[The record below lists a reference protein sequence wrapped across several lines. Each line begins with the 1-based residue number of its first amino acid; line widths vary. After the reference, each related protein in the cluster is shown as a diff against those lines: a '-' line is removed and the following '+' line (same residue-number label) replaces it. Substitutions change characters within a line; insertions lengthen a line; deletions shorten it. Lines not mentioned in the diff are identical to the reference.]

1 MGEMR
6 NMASTPIPEGPT
18 GTRALR
24 YWVQMFR
31 DPLATYGALGRRYGD
46 AVRLPLSRKHTFFL
60 LSRPEYAE
68 HVLVQHQDSYVKA
81 FTYRP
86 LKAFLGDGLL
96 TAEGAVWQRHRR
108 VVQPVFSHR
117 HVQSFAP
124 AIVEAARKRFAG
136 WTAGTTVDVAAEMRT
151 LTMDVIG
158 RVLFGTDLAGDAEPV
173 GRAVS
178 FLQSSMMLAS
188 ILPTFLPP
196 ERVRTVAERVVPS
209 VGRASQ
215 TLGSLVTRII
225 DDRIAAPHGNPSD
238 LLDLLLAA
246 GQDDQPLRRDEIRDE
261 VMTLVLAGHETT
273 ANTLTWA
280 LTLLS
285 HYPAAREALAAEVD
299 EVVGDRDP
307 RADDV
312 DTLQWTQAVVN
323 ETMRLYPPAWTV
335 ERDALEDDDIAGIR
349 VAAGDTVAISP
360 YLLHRHP
367 EFWPN
372 PEGFDPRRFV
382 GGKPDALRASGS
394 SDASTRPR
402 YAFMPFGGG
411 RRICVGAGLAQLEA
425 TLALAV
431 LAQTA
436 LVDLLPTASLRA
448 RADVTLH
455 PRGPVLATVG
465 PAASLARV

>member
-1 MGEMR
+1 
-6 NMASTPIPEGPT
+6 
-18 GTRALR
+18 
-24 YWVQMFR
+24 MFR
-31 DPLATYGALGRRYGD
+31 DPLATYGALRREYGD

-60 LSRPEYAE
+60 LARPEYAE
-68 HVLVQHQDSYVKA
+68 HVLVSHQDSYVKA

-96 TAEGAVWQRHRR
+96 TAEGAVWRRHRR
-108 VVQPVFSHR
+108 LVQPVFSHR

-136 WTAGTTVDVAAEMRT
+136 WTPGTTVDLAAEMRT
-151 LTMDVIG
+151 FTMDVIG
-158 RVLFGTDLAGDAEPV
+158 RVLFGTDLAGDAERV

-178 FLQSSMMLAS
+178 RLQSSVMLVS
-188 ILPTFLPP
+188 ILPSFVPLT
-196 ERVRTVAERVVPS
+196 RVRTVAERAVPS
-209 VGRASQ
+209 VARASD
-215 TLGSLVTRII
+215 TLESLVTRII
-225 DDRIAAPHGNPSD
+225 DDRIAAPHEDPSD
-238 LLDLLLAA
+238 LLDLLLATRS
-246 GQDDQPLRRDEIRDE
+246 DEQPLRRDEIQDE

-285 HYPAAREALAAEVD
+285 RYPAARDRLAAEVAD
-299 EVVGDRDP
+299 VVGDRDP
-307 RADDV
+307 QAHDV
-312 DTLQWTQAVVN
+312 DALPWTQAVVN
-323 ETMRLYPPAWTV
+323 ETMRLYPPAWSV
-335 ERDALEDDDIAGIR
+335 ERDAVEDDNIAGVR
-349 VAAGDTVAISP
+349 VAAGNTVAISP

-372 PEGFDPRRFV
+372 PEGFDPRRFQ
-382 GGKPDALRASGS
+382 PDS
-394 SDASTRPR
+394 ASTRPR

-436 LVDLLPTASLRA
+436 TVDLLPTAALRA

-455 PRGPVLATVG
+455 PRGPVLAT
-465 PAASLARV
+465 AARAQTGDHD

>member
-1 MGEMR
+1 MGEIR
-6 NMASTPIPEGPT
+6 TTAPTVIPQGPT

-24 YWVQMFR
+24 YWARLIR
-31 DPLATYGALGRRYGD
+31 DPLAMYGALWREYGD
-46 AVRLPLSRKHTFFL
+46 AVRIPLSPKHTFYL
-60 LSRPEYAE
+60 LARPEYAE
-68 HVLVQHQDSYVKA
+68 HVLVSHQDTYVKA

-96 TAEGAVWQRHRR
+96 TAEGAVWRRHRR
-108 VVQPVFSHR
+108 LVQPVFSHR

-136 WTAGTTVDVAAEMRT
+136 WTVGATVDLAAEMRT

-158 RVLFGTDLAGDAEPV
+158 RVLFGTDLAGDAERV

-178 FLQSSMMLAS
+178 QLQSSVILVSFVPSS
-188 ILPTFLPP
+188 IPL
-196 ERVRTVAERVVPS
+196 EHVRTVAERVVPS
-209 VGRASQ
+209 VGRASH
-215 TLGSLVTRII
+215 TLESLVTRII
-225 DDRIAAPHGNPSD
+225 DARIAAPHDDPSD

-246 GQDDQPLRRDEIRDE
+246 GSDEQPLRRDEIQDD

-285 HYPAAREALAAEVD
+285 RFPAARDRLVAEVD
-299 EVVGDRDP
+299 EALGGRDP
-307 RADDV
+307 QADDV
-312 DTLQWTQAVVN
+312 DALPWTQAVVN
-323 ETMRLYPPAWTV
+323 EAMRLYPPAWTV
-335 ERDALEDDDIAGIR
+335 ERDALEDDDIAGVR
-349 VAAGDTVAISP
+349 VAVGDTIAISP

-372 PEGFDPRRFV
+372 PEGFDPRRFE
-382 GGKPDALRASGS
+382 PDS
-394 SDASTRPR
+394 ASTRPR

-436 LVDLLPTASLRA
+436 RVDLLPTAALRA

-455 PRGPVLATVG
+455 PRGRVPATVT
-465 PAASLARV
+465 PVR

>member
-1 MGEMR
+1 
-6 NMASTPIPEGPT
+6 MADIRTTTSTEIPNGPT
-18 GTRALR
+18 GARALR
-24 YWVQMFR
+24 YWAQMFR
-31 DPLATYGALGRRYGD
+31 DPLAMYGALQREYGD
-46 AVRLPLSRKHTFFL
+46 AVRIPLSPKHTIFL
-60 LSRPEYAE
+60 LARPEYAE
-68 HVLVQHQDSYVKA
+68 HVLVQHQDRYVKA

-96 TAEGAVWQRHRR
+96 TAEGAVWRRHRR
-108 VVQPVFSHR
+108 LVQPVFSHR

-136 WTAGTTVDVAAEMRT
+136 WTPGTTVDVAAEMRT
-151 LTMDVIG
+151 FTMDVIG

-178 FLQSSMMLAS
+178 LLQSSVMLVS
-188 ILPTFLPP
+188 ILPSFVPLK
-196 ERVRTVAERVVPS
+196 RLRTLAERAVPS
-209 VGRASQ
+209 VGRASD
-215 TLGSLVTRII
+215 TLESLVTRII
-225 DDRIAAPHGNPSD
+225 DDRIAAPHEDPSD
-238 LLDLLLAA
+238 LLDLLLAE
-246 GQDDQPLRRDEIRDE
+246 GRDESPLRRDEIQDE

-285 HYPAAREALAAEVD
+285 RYPAARDRLAAEVA
-299 EVVGDRDP
+299 EALGDRDP
-307 RADDV
+307 QAHDV
-312 DTLQWTQAVVN
+312 DALPWTQAVIN

-335 ERDALEDDDIAGIR
+335 ERDAVEDDDIAGVR
-349 VAAGDTVAISP
+349 VAAGNTVAISP

-372 PEGFDPRRFV
+372 PQGFDPRRFL
-382 GGKPDALRASGS
+382 PGS
-394 SDASTRPR
+394 ASTRPR
-402 YAFMPFGGG
+402 HAFMPFGAG

-436 LVDLLPTASLRA
+436 RVDLLPTAVLRA

-455 PRGPVLATVG
+455 PRGRVLATV
-465 PAASLARV
+465 ASA

>member
-1 MGEMR
+1 
-6 NMASTPIPEGPT
+6 
-18 GTRALR
+18 LR
-24 YWVQMFR
+24 YWAQMFR
-31 DPLATYGALGRRYGD
+31 DPLAAYGALYRRYGD
-46 AVRLPLSRKHTFFL
+46 AVRIPLTRKHKVFV
-60 LSRPEYAE
+60 LSRPEHAE
-68 HVLVQHQDSYVKA
+68 HVLVQHQDRYVKA

-108 VVQPVFSHR
+108 LVQPVFSHR

-136 WTAGTTVDVAAEMRT
+136 WAPGATIDVAAEMRT

-178 FLQSSMMLAS
+178 LLQGSMMLAS
-188 ILPTFLPP
+188 IMPTFLPP

-209 VGRASQ
+209 MGRASE
-215 TLGSLVTRII
+215 TLESLVTRII
-225 DDRIAAPHGNPSD
+225 DDRIATPHDNPSD
-238 LLDLLLAA
+238 LLDLLVAA
-246 GQDDQPLRRDEIRDE
+246 GQDEQPLRRDEIQDE

-273 ANTLTWA
+273 ANTLSWA

-285 HYPAAREALAAEVD
+285 RYPAARDRMAAEVG
-299 EVVGDRDP
+299 EVLGDRDP

-312 DTLQWTQAVVN
+312 DALQWTQAVVN

-335 ERDALEDDDIAGIR
+335 ERDAVEDDCVAGIR

-372 PEGFDPRRFV
+372 PQGFDPRRFLAD
-382 GGKPDALRASGS
+382 KP
-394 SDASTRPR
+394 RPR

-431 LAQTA
+431 LTQTA

-455 PRGPVLATVG
+455 PRGPVLATVT
-465 PAASLARV
+465 PAQSRRQSTAGCGRGETDTSPLPQETSRR

>member
-1 MGEMR
+1 MGEIRTMT
-6 NMASTPIPEGPT
+6 STAIPNGPT

-24 YWVQMFR
+24 YWAR
-31 DPLATYGALGRRYGD
+31 LIRNPLATYGALRREYGD
-46 AVRLPLSRKHTFFL
+46 AVRMPLSRKHTFYL
-60 LSRPEYAE
+60 LARPEYAE
-68 HVLVQHQDSYVKA
+68 HVLVSHQDTYVKA

-86 LKAFLGDGLL
+86 LKAYLGDGLL
-96 TAEGAVWQRHRR
+96 TAEGEVWRRHRR
-108 VVQPVFSHR
+108 LVQPVFSHR

-136 WTAGTTVDVAAEMRT
+136 WTVGETVDLAAEMRT

-158 RVLFGTDLAGDAEPV
+158 RVLFGADLVGDAEPV

-178 FLQSSMMLAS
+178 RLQSSVMLVS
-188 ILPTFLPP
+188 FVPSSVPL
-196 ERVRTVAERVVPS
+196 ERVRTVAERVIPS
-209 VGRASQ
+209 AGRASH
-215 TLGSLVTRII
+215 TLESLVTRII
-225 DDRIAAPHGNPSD
+225 DDRIAAPHDDPSD

-246 GQDDQPLRRDEIRDE
+246 GSDEQPLRRDEIKDE

-280 LTLLS
+280 LALLS
-285 HYPAAREALAAEVD
+285 WFPAARDRLAAEVD
-299 EVVGDRDP
+299 DVLGGRDP
-307 RADDV
+307 QAHHV
-312 DTLQWTQAVVN
+312 DALPWTQAVVN
-323 ETMRLYPPAWTV
+323 EAMRLFPPAWTV
-335 ERDALEDDDIAGIR
+335 ERDAVEDDDIAGVR
-349 VAAGDTVAISP
+349 VAAGDTIAISP

-372 PEGFDPRRFV
+372 PEGFDPRRFE
-382 GGKPDALRASGS
+382 PDG
-394 SDASTRPR
+394 ASTRPR

-436 LVDLLPTASLRA
+436 RVDLLPTAVLRA

-455 PRGPVLATVG
+455 PHGRVPATVT
-465 PAASLARV
+465 PVR